1 VKLLDRLKADH
12 VYIMKTLAYIKA
24 RLGEKSTL
32 GGICTAIAGGAVVP
46 APYSYLIIAL
56 GVIAVFYPETPK
68 K

>member
-12 VYIMKTLAYIKA
+12 AYIQKTLDYVKA

-32 GGICTAIAGGAVVP
+32 GGICAAIAAGAVVP
-46 APYSYLIIAL
+46 APYSYIIIAF